1 MPRGRPPGIKETKP
15 RRPRNGIVAQP
26 RVKSLRQAP
35 SKIARKELACWV
47 PQDAAE
53 QVKALAAIAGKTVSG
68 WVSGVVLKHL
78 AGFAFK

>member
-15 RRPRNGIVAQP
+15 RRPRNGVVVQP

-35 SKIARKELACWV
+35 SKDARSQLACWV

-53 QVKALAAIAGKTVSG
+53 KVKALAAFAGKTVSG
-68 WVSGVVLKHL
+68 WVSGVVLEHL
-78 AGFAFK
+78 AGLTP